1 MPVHLTPME
10 AIMWRVGQDPTL
22 RMTLGALVFLD
33 RPPEP
38 AALRARLT
46 LAVDRAPR
54 LSQRPDE
61 FGGFRGRPLWI
72 DDDPM
77 PGAHV
82 RELSIAAPGSRRQVL
97 DLVGLLETVPFD
109 PQRSPWDVT
118 VIDGLA
124 GGGAALYVRAHHVLT
139 DGVAGLRL
147 LGLLLD
153 EPGWPRTEPQTTPR
167 TPPPAAARSDG
178 DERPLGTFTITID
191 APAAIRRLFRG
202 IRAAREFDPVE
213 TTVGGLQRSLDVANS
228 VSRQLVVTGG
238 PLAARPAGRSLLS
251 RFELI
256 TVDGAR
262 SAALTLGGS
271 RNDLLVAAAAA
282 GLGRY
287 YEEVGSPTAQLR
299 LATPAAQ
306 GPAAD
311 ELGGNWFAPARVEV
325 PTANGRPGSQFGV
338 VAERLAQ
345 SRREPALRVASA
357 VAATLGR
364 LPPRVLVPALRAQAE
379 SVDFAAT
386 VVPGLRKERHLCG
399 ATIEALYPLGPRLGC
414 PINITAFGNGDRLD
428 IGLAIDEIAFPDSDR
443 LVACL
448 TDAFAAHVA
457 AGDAKPTG

>member
-1 MPVHLTPME
+1 
-10 AIMWRVGQDPTL
+10 MWRVGQDPTL

-38 AALRARLT
+38 AALRERLA

-72 DDDPM
+72 DDEPSPD
-77 PGAHV
+77 AHV

-124 GGGAALYVRAHHVLT
+124 GGGAAMYVRAHHVLT

-153 EPGWPRTEPQTTPR
+153 EPGWPRTEPNR
-167 TPPPAAARSDG
+167 TPYTPPSASRDRG

-191 APAAIRRLFRG
+191 APAAIRRVFRG
-202 IRAAREFDPVE
+202 IRAAREFDPLE

-238 PLAARPAGRSLLS
+238 PLAARPPGRSLLS

-256 TVDGAR
+256 TIEGAR

-287 YEEVGSPTAQLR
+287 HEEVGSPTPHLR

-325 PTANGRPGSQFGV
+325 PTAGGRPTSQFGV

-386 VVPGLRKERHLCG
+386 VVPGLRKERHICG
-399 ATIEALYPLGPRLGC
+399 AAIEALYPLGPRLGC

-428 IGLAIDEIAFPDSDR
+428 IGLAIDEVAFSKPDR
-443 LVACL
+443 LVECL
-448 TDAFAAHVA
+448 TEAFAAHVA
-457 AGDAKPTG
+457 AGDAKSTG